1 MLKKAQ
7 QICKKI
13 AVKITDIAVFMVV
26 LPSTSFATSIGSVL
40 EKTNE
45 YLQGSIARSVAVF
58 ALIIAGYLCI
68 IKQMFPKMYLMMI
81 LLGLGLIFGA
91 SELYSILVG

>member
-26 LPSTSFATSIGSVL
+26 LPSTSFATSIGSGFCRKNSRDV
-40 EKTNE
+40 K
-45 YLQGSIARSVAVF
+45 IAIF
-58 ALIIAGYLCI
+58 LMDIA
-68 IKQMFPKMYLMMI
+68 Q
-81 LLGLGLIFGA
+81 
-91 SELYSILVG
+91 